1 MCAGGK
7 SPLVCCVANRARCD
21 AADRH
26 DMARQKMWDEEVMRH
41 ERDMLNKT
49 RELTEYCKR
58 PDVANA
64 IGQLRQHALSAALD
78 ADAAVSR
85 CIVALAPVNTAEREA
100 RSKALHVVGNLCVD
114 LGLDNFTRTR
124 PNNSISQHSQQIEKL
139 GNEWRQLID
148 MFRRVESTVNGI
160 SVTAEHIKVVV
171 DESLQATKHIS
182 KTVDSLVTKI
192 DSMSATPPEVL
203 GAMVTKAVGAAFEK
217 YLAGQGATLATV
229 GVSASAAG
237 GIGSHVVKGNV
248 EVSKGNK
255 VLY

>member
-1 MCAGGK
+1 
-7 SPLVCCVANRARCD
+7 
-21 AADRH
+21 
-26 DMARQKMWDEEVMRH
+26 MARQKMWDEEVMRH

-49 RELTEYCKR
+49 RDLTEYCKR

-64 IGQLRQHALSAALD
+64 IGKLRQHALSAALD

-192 DSMSATPPEVL
+192 DSMSATPEVVS
-203 GAMVTKAVGAAFEK
+203 AMVSKAVGAAFEK
-217 YLAGQGATLATV
+217 YLAGQGRTLATG

-237 GIGSHVVKGNV
+237 GIGTHACTATAVASEGSSGGIASEVDETSAVVKGNV

-255 VLY
+255 DLY